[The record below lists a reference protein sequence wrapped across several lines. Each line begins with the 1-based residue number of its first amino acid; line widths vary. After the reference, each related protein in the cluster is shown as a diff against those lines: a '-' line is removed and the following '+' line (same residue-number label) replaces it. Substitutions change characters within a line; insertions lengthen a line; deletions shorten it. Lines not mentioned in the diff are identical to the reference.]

1 MKLKGVLTHITQKLE
16 TMIEN
21 SDQSLADCFS
31 VSAVC
36 ISVSNQKDEITERLE
51 RLATVFTER
60 LYHTLHRLMVTTP
73 TSSVLKEIC
82 QSYCKIFPYGFGLTD
97 FSFRHT
103 STMVDALLREDC
115 SRIIWLG
122 GNDRSPG
129 NRDHNRFVQDIVG
142 LAQAEYGRQ
151 QKVPGWILSFSLGSL
166 SRDPFPPASV
176 VANCLKIIAIHL
188 GCNVSDVATLDERYT
203 FWSYSCPLPDQELAR
218 Q

>member
-16 TMIEN
+16 TMVEN
-21 SDQSLADCFS
+21 SDQTLADCFS

-36 ISVSNQKDEITERLE
+36 ISVSNRRDEITERLE
-51 RLATVFTER
+51 WLATVFTER

-73 TSSVLKEIC
+73 TSSVLKDIC
-82 QSYCKIFPYGFGLTD
+82 QSYRKIFPYGIGLTD
-97 FSFRHT
+97 FSLLHT

-115 SRIIWLG
+115 SRMIWLG
-122 GNDRSPG
+122 GNDRPH
-129 NRDHNRFVQDIVG
+129 NRDHIQFVQDIVG

-166 SRDPFPPASV
+166 SRDPFPSASV

-188 GCNVSDVATLDERYT
+188 GCNVSDIATLDERYI
-203 FWSYSCPLPDQELAR
+203 FWSY
-218 Q
+218 